1 MTASYFYYETIN
13 AGNMKILLTGHKG
26 FIGTQIYNSLKDSGF
41 DIDGVD
47 QGDNI
52 PERKYDVILHFGA
65 RTLIR
70 NSINA
75 PYEYFQDGL
84 ALTVKFLEKARVDN
98 SLFVFPTS
106 GSIDEP
112 TNPYSLSKKE
122 GIEWITLYRNLYSL
136 DAIVLKLFNIYGET
150 SRKGAVYLFT
160 KAALTGE
167 EIPVYGGGNQIRDF
181 VHVKDLVK
189 SVTRIVNH
197 EVGPGEYEI
206 GTGIGTSINDLIKQ
220 VESITGK
227 KIKRADQ
234 PFLLKEAHSLFAK
247 NPLPKNTIKLNEGIR
262 MVMENL
268 KGTQ

>member
-1 MTASYFYYETIN
+1 
-13 AGNMKILLTGHKG
+13 MKILLTGHKG
-26 FIGTQIYNSLKDSGF
+26 FIGTQIFRSLKDSGY

-47 QGDNI
+47 LGDTI

-84 ALTVKFLEKARVDN
+84 ALTVRFLEKARVDN
-98 SLFVFPTS
+98 SIFVFSTS

-122 GIEWITLYRNLYSL
+122 GIEWINLYKNLYSIKAVL
-136 DAIVLKLFNIYGET
+136 LKLFNIYGET

-167 EIPVYGGGNQIRDF
+167 EIPVYGGGNQVRDF
-181 VHVKDLVK
+181 IHVNDLVNC
-189 SVTRIVNH
+189 VINIVNGK
-197 EVGPGEYEI
+197 VSPGEYEI
-206 GTGIGTSINDLIKQ
+206 GTGIGTSINDLIKK
-220 VESITGK
+220 VEYITGK
-227 KIKRADQ
+227 KVKRTDQ
-234 PFLLKEAHSLFAK
+234 PFLLKEAPSLFAK
-247 NPLPKNTIKLNEGIR
+247 NPLPENPIKLDEGIR

-268 KGTQ
+268 KRTN

>member
-1 MTASYFYYETIN
+1 
-13 AGNMKILLTGHKG
+13 MKILLTGYKG
-26 FIGTQIYNSLKDSGF
+26 FIGTQIYKSLKESGF

-47 QGDNI
+47 LGDLI
-52 PERKYDVILHFGA
+52 PERKYDIILHFGA

-70 NSINA
+70 NSIKA

-84 ALTVKFLEKARVDN
+84 ALTVKFLEKARLDN
-98 SLFVFPTS
+98 SVFVFPTS

-122 GIEWITLYRNLYSL
+122 GLEWITLYKNLYSIK
-136 DAIVLKLFNIYGET
+136 AVVLKLFNIYGET

-167 EIPVYGGGNQIRDF
+167 EIPVYGGGNQVRDF
-181 VHVKDLVK
+181 IHVNDLVK
-189 SVTRIVNH
+189 CIKNIVTGD
-197 EVGPGEYEI
+197 VGPGEYEI
-206 GTGIGTSINDLIKQ
+206 GTGSGTSINDLIKM

-227 KIKRADQ
+227 KVKRNDQ
-234 PFLLKEAHSLFAK
+234 PFLLKEAPSLFSK
-247 NPLPKNTIKLNEGIR
+247 NPLPKNPIKLEEGIR

-268 KGTQ
+268 KKTN

>member
-1 MTASYFYYETIN
+1 
-13 AGNMKILLTGHKG
+13 MKILLTGYKG
-26 FIGTQIYNSLKDSGF
+26 FIGTQIYKSLKESGF

-47 QGDNI
+47 LGDLI
-52 PERKYDVILHFGA
+52 PERKYDIILHFGA

-70 NSINA
+70 NSIKA

-84 ALTVKFLEKARVDN
+84 ALTVKFLEKARLDN
-98 SLFVFPTS
+98 SVFVFPTS

-122 GIEWITLYRNLYSL
+122 GLEWITLYKNLYSIK
-136 DAIVLKLFNIYGET
+136 AVVLKLFNIYGET

-167 EIPVYGGGNQIRDF
+167 EIPVYGGGNQVRDF
-181 VHVKDLVK
+181 IHVNDLVK
-189 SVTRIVNH
+189 CIKNIVTGD
-197 EVGPGEYEI
+197 VGPGEYEI
-206 GTGIGTSINDLIKQ
+206 GTGSGTSINDLIKM

-227 KIKRADQ
+227 KVKRNDQ
-234 PFLLKEAHSLFAK
+234 PFLLKEAPSLFAK
-247 NPLPKNTIKLNEGIR
+247 NPLPKNPIKLEEGIR

-268 KGTQ
+268 KKTNSN

>member
-1 MTASYFYYETIN
+1 
-13 AGNMKILLTGHKG
+13 MKILLTGYKG
-26 FIGTQIYNSLKDSGF
+26 FIGTQIYKSLKESGF

-47 QGDNI
+47 LGDLI
-52 PERKYDVILHFGA
+52 PERKYDIILHFGA

-70 NSINA
+70 NSIKA

-84 ALTVKFLEKARVDN
+84 ALTVKFLEKARLDN
-98 SLFVFPTS
+98 SVFVFPTS

-122 GIEWITLYRNLYSL
+122 GLEWITLYKNLYSIK
-136 DAIVLKLFNIYGET
+136 AVVLKLFNIYGET

-167 EIPVYGGGNQIRDF
+167 EIPVYGGGNQVRDF
-181 VHVKDLVK
+181 IHVNDLVK
-189 SVTRIVNH
+189 CIKNIVTGD
-197 EVGPGEYEI
+197 VGPGEYEI
-206 GTGIGTSINDLIKQ
+206 GTGSGTSINDLIKM

-227 KIKRADQ
+227 KVKRNDQ
-234 PFLLKEAHSLFAK
+234 PFLLKEAPSLFAK
-247 NPLPKNTIKLNEGIR
+247 NPLPKNPIKPEEGIR

-268 KGTQ
+268 KKTN

>member
-1 MTASYFYYETIN
+1 
-13 AGNMKILLTGHKG
+13 MKILLTGYKG
-26 FIGTQIYNSLKDSGF
+26 FIGTQIYKSLKESGF

-47 QGDNI
+47 LGDLI
-52 PERKYDVILHFGA
+52 PERKYDIILHFGA

-70 NSINA
+70 NSIKA

-84 ALTVKFLEKARVDN
+84 ALTVKFLEKARLDN
-98 SLFVFPTS
+98 SVFVFPTS

-122 GIEWITLYRNLYSL
+122 GLEWITLYKNLYSIK
-136 DAIVLKLFNIYGET
+136 AVVLKLFNIYGET

-167 EIPVYGGGNQIRDF
+167 EIPVYGGGNQVRDF
-181 VHVKDLVK
+181 IHVNDLVK
-189 SVTRIVNH
+189 GIKNIVTGD
-197 EVGPGEYEI
+197 VGPGEYEI
-206 GTGIGTSINDLIKQ
+206 GTGSGTSINDLIKM

-227 KIKRADQ
+227 KVKRNDQ
-234 PFLLKEAHSLFAK
+234 PFLLKEAPSLFAK
-247 NPLPKNTIKLNEGIR
+247 NPLPKNPIKLEEGIR

-268 KGTQ
+268 KKTNSN

>member
-1 MTASYFYYETIN
+1 
-13 AGNMKILLTGHKG
+13 MKILLTGYKG
-26 FIGTQIYNSLKDSGF
+26 FIGTQIYKSLKESGF

-47 QGDNI
+47 LGDLI
-52 PERKYDVILHFGA
+52 PERKYDIILHFGA

-70 NSINA
+70 NSIKA

-84 ALTVKFLEKARVDN
+84 ALTVKFLEKARLDN
-98 SLFVFPTS
+98 SVFVFPTS

-122 GIEWITLYRNLYSL
+122 GLEWITLYKNLYSIK
-136 DAIVLKLFNIYGET
+136 AVVLKLFNIYGET

-167 EIPVYGGGNQIRDF
+167 EIPVYGGGNQVRDF
-181 VHVKDLVK
+181 IHVNDLVK
-189 SVTRIVNH
+189 CIKNIVTGD
-197 EVGPGEYEI
+197 VGPGEYEI
-206 GTGIGTSINDLIKQ
+206 GTGSGTSINDLIKM

-227 KIKRADQ
+227 KVKRNDQ
-234 PFLLKEAHSLFAK
+234 PFLLKEAPSLFAK
-247 NPLPKNTIKLNEGIR
+247 NPLPKNPIKLEEGIR

-268 KGTQ
+268 KKTN